1 MIGKLARSLR
11 EFTLAAVLSPLC
23 MMGEVY
29 METRVPGILSQ
40 IVDKGIEVGN
50 ITAP

>member
-1 MIGKLARSLR
+1 MIKRLARCIR
-11 EFTLAAVLSPLC
+11 EYKKAALLAPLC